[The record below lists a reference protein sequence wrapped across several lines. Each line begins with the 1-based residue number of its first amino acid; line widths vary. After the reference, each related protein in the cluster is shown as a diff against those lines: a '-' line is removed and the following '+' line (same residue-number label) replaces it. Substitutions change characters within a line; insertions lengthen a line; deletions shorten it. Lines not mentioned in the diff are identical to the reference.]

1 MGTDNERR
9 RTLELDIKGKP
20 YTLTEFSAKDL
31 ADFEKH
37 ILERRVRQFR
47 ELSEGMDEAVR
58 LATMG
63 DMIKAGLPDMQ
74 VLDEMNS
81 MLGVLFLLH
90 KSLSYCH
97 PDLTIDEVG
106 LMLDMANATEIS
118 VLLQSLGSE
127 SGIDESDPLTPPGE
141 TGKPLDGESD
151 S

>member
-1 MGTDNERR
+1 MGTDQDRR

-37 ILERRVRQFR
+37 VLGERVRSFR
-47 ELSEGMDEAVR
+47 ELSEGMDESER
-58 LATMG
+58 LSQMSN
-63 DMIKAGLPDMQ
+63 MIKAGLPDME
-74 VLDEMNS
+74 VLDEMNT
-81 MLGVLFLLH
+81 MAGVLFLLH

-97 PDLTIDEVG
+97 PELTADDVG

-127 SGIDESDPLTPPGE
+127 SGVDESEEQTPPE
-141 TGKPLDGESD
+141 TAKTPGGD
-151 S
+151 SVS